1 MVLHEKDRGVARHD
15 IHGMFRGDIRVGTN
29 GVVIG
34 DCGHERPTYRIRF
47 IITPGRTAA
56 VDVVR
61 GAHAGQ
67 RLQGPRSLRGSGSY
81 HLRVISGRRRRR
93 R

>member
-15 IHGMFRGDIRVGTN
+15 THGMFRGDIRVGTN

-47 IITPGRTAA
+47 IITPGRTAVVDDLTDDDVA
-56 VDVVR
+56 VR
-61 GAHAGQ
+61 
-67 RLQGPRSLRGSGSY
+67 
-81 HLRVISGRRRRR
+81 
-93 R
+93 